1 MISVTL
7 TKENGQPIFQ
17 ASVESYLGVQDA
29 IDLAFK
35 AHGIRDADGDVGLPE
50 GVKLEIHEI
59 KQN

>member
-17 ASVESYLGVQDA
+17 ASVESYFDVQDA

-35 AHGIRDADGDVGLPE
+35 THGIRDVDGDIGLPE
-50 GVKLEIHEI
+50 GVKLEIHEE
-59 KQN
+59 K

>member
-17 ASVESYLGVQDA
+17 ASVESYLDVQEA

-35 AHGIRDADGDVGLPE
+35 THGICDADGDVGLPE
-50 GVKLEIHEI
+50 GVKLEIHEE
-59 KQN
+59 K